1 MSEEEELHVSHAS
14 HGTGPLEQWVA
25 VFTALLAA
33 LGAVVGF
40 EGSHLMNE
48 VLLKKNEAVL
58 HKAAATDEWNH
69 YQAVSTKMHV
79 TELAQQLV
87 APDRAA
93 QLDEKI
99 KKYTEQKDELAAKA
113 RELDEA
119 SSRADREAEERNR
132 PHTRFAMAMIF
143 LQIAISMASITA
155 LTQRAWLFGV
165 AAISAAA
172 GVGLCASALLLGG

>member
-1 MSEEEELHVSHAS
+1 MSEEELDLLHEG

-25 VFTALLAA
+25 IFTALVAA

-79 TELAQQLV
+79 MELAQELV
-87 APDRAA
+87 PPEHAT
-93 QLDEKI
+93 QFDEKI
-99 KKYTEQKDELAAKA
+99 KKYTAQKDELAAKA

-132 PHTRFAMAMIF
+132 PHTRFALAMIF

-155 LTQRAWLFGV
+155 LTQRAWLLGV
-165 AAISAAA
+165 AALSAA
-172 GVGLCASALLLGG
+172 GGLGLCLSGLLLGG